1 MVTQKEMVLQYMQ
14 DFGSIT
20 PVQAFQDLGIMRLGA
35 RIFELKKDGVM
46 IESRLASARN
56 RYGKT
61 VRYSEY
67 RLREGESK

>member
-35 RIFELKKDGVM
+35 RIFELKKDGVL

-61 VRYSEY
+61 THYSEY
-67 RLREGESK
+67 RLIGEKK

>member
-1 MVTQKEMVLQYMQ
+1 MVTQKQMVLQYMQ

-35 RIFELKKDGVM
+35 RIFELKKAVVL

-67 RLREGESK
+67 RIKEKTNE

>member
-35 RIFELKKDGVM
+35 RIFELKKDGVL

-56 RYGKT
+56 RYGKIT
-61 VRYSEY
+61 HFAEY
-67 RLREGESK
+67 RLRKAEK

>member
-35 RIFELKKDGVM
+35 RIF
-46 IESRLASARN
+46 
-56 RYGKT
+56 
-61 VRYSEY
+61 
-67 RLREGESK
+67 

>member
-1 MVTQKEMVLQYMQ
+1 MVTQKEMVLRYME

-35 RIFELKKDGVM
+35 RIFELKKDGVL

-56 RYGKT
+56 RYGKIT
-61 VRYSEY
+61 RYSEY
-67 RLREGESK
+67 RLIGDKK

>member
-35 RIFELKKDGVM
+35 RIFELKKDGVL

-61 VRYSEY
+61 TRFAEY
-67 RLREGESK
+67 RLIKEASK